1 MYTSFNSL
9 SELLSGCLSFGSK
22 SLASSYSL
30 LSHLLL
36 MHKYSYIITNIS
48 KYIIVNNFL
57 FFFYSKKAFYW
68 FL

>member
-1 MYTSFNSL
+1 MSTYAMPKCEMWQMGIKSNKKYTSFNSL
-9 SELLSGCLSFGSK
+9 SELLSGYLTFGSK

-48 KYIIVNNFL
+48 K
-57 FFFYSKKAFYW
+57 
-68 FL
+68 